1 MKKAIA
7 ILVALL
13 AFAVASSAQTR
24 AVGIRGGWANAVNV
38 EASYQHT
45 VGRNFIEAD
54 LGVMGRAFSITGVY
68 DFILASNGEL
78 NFYAGPGLN
87 FIMAGGG
94 GTVTFVGGIVG
105 QAGMEIA
112 FSGAPLNLSIDW
124 RPGFYFIGAT
134 GGGTTF
140 NWAGFALGLRYRF

>member
-24 AVGIRGGWANAVNV
+24 AVGIRGGWANAVNI

-45 VGRNFIEAD
+45 VGQNFIEAD
-54 LGVMGRAFSITGVY
+54 LGVWGNIFSATGVY

-78 NFYAGPGLN
+78 NFYAGPGINLCL
-87 FIMAGGG
+87 AGGNG
-94 GTVTFVGGIVG
+94 AVGLMGGIVG
-105 QAGMEIA
+105 QAGMEVA
-112 FSGAPLNLSIDW
+112 FSGAPINLSVDW
-124 RPGFYFIGAT
+124 RPAFYFIGT
-134 GGGTTF
+134 GNQTAF
-140 NWAGFALGLRYRF
+140 NWASFALGVRYRF